1 MVVLRVKAGIWS
13 PTAMSSKKMDK
24 AKLLIMNEGHDAGLH
39 PFAALVRPFGL
50 VIGVARQAVAALPLL
65 PMGQAGTA
73 GDAVALAHARP
84 EPVDL
89 AAVPGLVHPLHFLA
103 GARGRKPPFLL
114 GQFPGPTPE
123 IRRTSGRDREAQEES
138 ST

>member
-50 VIGVARQAVAALPLL
+50 VIGVERQAVAALPLL

-73 GDAVALAHARP
+73 GDDVARPHARP

-89 AAVPGLVHPLHFLA
+89 AAVQDIVALLRFLA
-103 GARGRKPPFLL
+103 G
-114 GQFPGPTPE
+114 
-123 IRRTSGRDREAQEES
+123 DRALQQIGNASCRERVCQYV
-138 ST
+138 